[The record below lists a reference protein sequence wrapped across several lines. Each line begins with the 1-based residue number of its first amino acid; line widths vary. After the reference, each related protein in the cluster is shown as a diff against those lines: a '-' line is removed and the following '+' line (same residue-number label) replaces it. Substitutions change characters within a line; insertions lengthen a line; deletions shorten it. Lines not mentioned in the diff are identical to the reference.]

1 MDATRKNSAGKLLG
15 LLATTC
21 CRVFSYRTYLLLL
34 SLLLPVAALFAQT
47 GAYDV
52 RFTQKSID
60 CAAGKVVIRVE
71 VKARDA
77 NSTFLMGDANF
88 RFTYPSQVLTSP
100 RLVLQEN
107 FSSLAPA
114 SQPAYA
120 PQDIANASTEGPT
133 VGRVVLNT
141 VYNGNAGAVRVGTN
155 WVGVSCIE
163 FTLRQLTTCF
173 DLRWDTTFP
182 STGMNEVIVTGTQP
196 YAYQLA
202 DVAANNYQNL
212 NSCPDTFCGAPTNRY
227 GVRLSVKNFDCV
239 TKKAVIR
246 VEVKATAPA
255 SGSFLMGDAN
265 YRFDYDASLLTNP
278 VIVSQEHFS
287 SAAPANDPRYTAQ
300 DLTGSAVAG
309 AAGILS
315 LNTKFAG
322 TLQASQAAAA
332 TVGADWVTVSCI
344 QFDYAGA
351 LNAACF
357 PISWRTGTGPVPRT
371 VMSQV
376 TTPTAGQY
384 SLIPILGT
392 EYDNASVCPAQLC
405 TPPTLSADLSLT
417 QTGPNSSTLAQNTP
431 ASFTL
436 VIRNDGPNAAT
447 NVVVNDTLPAGIQYV
462 SASPG
467 LTLVNGNVVQW
478 TIASLPVGAS
488 LVATI
493 QTQITGEGPL
503 FLKAEIVKSDQ
514 PDPDSTPDN
523 GILAEDDYA
532 TACVSVPIQL
542 CDGDEYL
549 IQAAPSLGAVQWFVD
564 GVLVATAPTYTVTRP
579 GTVSYQGAPGS
590 CGGTGCCPAV
600 FVRNPCCGPPK
611 CVPFVIRKTR

>member
-1 MDATRKNSAGKLLG
+1 MDAIGKNSAGKLLS
-15 LLATTC
+15 LLATTPC
-21 CRVFSYRTYLLLL
+21 WVFIYRTCLLLL
-34 SLLLPVAALFAQT
+34 VTTSAAMAQT

-88 RFTYPSQVLTSP
+88 RFTYPSQVLSSP
-100 RLVLQEN
+100 RIVTEEN
-107 FSSLAPA
+107 FSSRAPA
-114 SQPAYA
+114 SQAAYA
-120 PQDIANASTEGPT
+120 PQDITNASTEGPT

-141 VYNGNAGAVRVGTN
+141 TYNRNAGAVRVGTN
-155 WVGVSCIE
+155 WTGVTCIE

-182 STGMNEVIVTGTQP
+182 ATGMNEVIVTSTQP

-202 DVAANNYQNL
+202 DVAASTYQNL
-212 NSCPDTFCGAPTNRY
+212 NSCPDTYCGAPTNRF
-227 GVRLSVKNFDCV
+227 GVRLSVKSFDCV

-246 VEVKATAPA
+246 IEVKATAPV

-278 VIVSQEHFS
+278 TIVSQEHFS
-287 SAAPANDPRYTAQ
+287 SEAPASDTRYTAQ

-309 AAGILS
+309 TAGILS

-322 TLQASQAAAA
+322 TQQAGQGIAAA
-332 TVGADWVTVSCI
+332 VGPDWVTVSCI
-344 QFDYAGA
+344 QFDYLGS
-351 LNAACF
+351 LTAACF
-357 PISWRTGTGPVPRT
+357 PINWRTGTGPLPRT
-371 VMSQV
+371 VMNQV
-376 TTPTAGQY
+376 TTPTVGQY
-384 SLIPILGT
+384 ALISILGN
-392 EYDNASVCPAQLC
+392 EHDNASVCPAQLC
-405 TPPTLSADLSLT
+405 SPPTLSADLSLT
-417 QTGPNSSTLAQNTP
+417 QTGPNSSTLAQNSP
-431 ASFTL
+431 ATFTL
-436 VIRNDGPNAAT
+436 TIRNDGPNPAT
-447 NVVVNDTLPAGIQYV
+447 NVVVNDTLPPGIQYI

-467 LTLVNGNVVQW
+467 LTIVNGNVVRW
-478 TIASLPVGAS
+478 TIASLPVGTS

-493 QTQITGEGPL
+493 QTQITGQGPL
-503 FLKAEIVKSDQ
+503 FTRAEIIQSDQ
-514 PDPDSTPDN
+514 PDPDSTPGN
-523 GILAEDDYA
+523 GVYSEDDYA

-542 CDGDEYL
+542 CDGDEYEL
-549 IQAAPSLGAVQWFVD
+549 RAAPSLGAVQWFVD
-564 GVLVATAPTYTVTRP
+564 GVLVATAPSYIVAQP
-579 GTVSYQGAPGS
+579 GTVSYQVAPGS